1 MELEAFGRILR
12 LKCHFRKE
20 NKDIHRDMF
29 KPKSKFNPH
38 NDAAINLYL
47 SSLEEKLMN
56 VEVLK
61 DKFNNLPNSERK
73 ALDDLKND
81 KSIVIKSADKGSV
94 VVVWDREDYKKEAQ
108 KQLGDEQVYEEVSN
122 DATSLL
128 KTINEVI
135 AKIRKCGDLQRDNLD
150 YFIMKDP
157 KFARFYL
164 LPKIYKRL
172 HNSPGRPV
180 ISNSGYYTEN
190 ISSFLD
196 YHLQPLAQVV
206 KSYIKDTNEF
216 LKKLHSLPKLP
227 DDIILCTMDIVG
239 LYPNIPHE
247 EGLSELRKQLETPKE
262 KCVTTDT
269 ITDSAE
275 VVSKNNIF
283 TFGKKTL
290 KQKRGTAIGTKF
302 APPYSILFMAELE
315 EKIIKES
322 EYKPYLWWWYIDDIF
337 FLWEH
342 GENKFKSFLGKIN
355 EVHPTVKLTAEWS
368 KAYISFLDV
377 TVSLVERVI
386 ETDLYVKPKDSQQYL
401 QSSLCHPFHCKKGIP

>member
-1 MELEAFGRILR
+1 MSKQNLNDAEISLLSKELNFVLTCNNIDKAKLKMELEAFGRMVR
-12 LKCHFRKE
+12 LKWYFRNG

-29 KPKSKFNPH
+29 KPKSKFDPRNK
-38 NDAAINLYL
+38 DAAIELYL
-47 SSLEEKLMN
+47 SSLVEKLMK
-56 VEVLK
+56 VEIPK
-61 DKFNNLPNSERK
+61 DKFNNLTKSERK
-73 ALDDLKND
+73 TLYDLKND
-81 KSIVIKSADKGSV
+81 KSIVIKSANKSSA
-94 VVVWDREDYKKEAQ
+94 VVVWDREDYIKEAE

-122 DATSLL
+122 DAAPLL
-128 KTINEVI
+128 KAINEVI
-135 AKIRKCGDLQRDNLD
+135 AKIRKRGDLKRDNLD

-164 LPKIYKRL
+164 LPKIHKRL
-172 HNSPGRPV
+172 HNVPGRPV

-262 KCVTTDT
+262 KCVSTDT
-269 ITDSAE
+269 ITDLAE

-302 APPYSILFMAELE
+302 APPCSILFMAELE

-342 GENKFKSFLGKIN
+342 GENKLKSFLNKIN
-355 EVHPTVKLTAEWS
+355 EVYPPLNLQLSGRKLLS
-368 KAYISFLDV
+368 NF
-377 TVSLVERVI
+377 
-386 ETDLYVKPKDSQQYL
+386 
-401 QSSLCHPFHCKKGIP
+401 